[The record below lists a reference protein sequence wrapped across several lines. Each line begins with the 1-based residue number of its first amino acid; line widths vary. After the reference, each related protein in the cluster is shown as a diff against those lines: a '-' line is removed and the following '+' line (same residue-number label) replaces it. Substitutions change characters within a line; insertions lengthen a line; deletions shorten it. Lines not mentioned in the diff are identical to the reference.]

1 MELRQLGASGL
12 TVSTVGLGCN
22 NLGRPN
28 TATETQTGTDAVV
41 HAALEMG
48 ITLFDVADTYGSAPG
63 VSETMLGR
71 ALGSRRDDVV
81 VATKFGLDMRGANG
95 ADFGARAS
103 RRYIERAVEAS
114 LRRLGTDV
122 IDLYQLH
129 LPDLKTPIEETLDT
143 LDGLVRSGK
152 VRYIGASNMA
162 GWQIA
167 TADFT
172 ARNRGDARF
181 VSVQNQYNLLH
192 RYSEVEVIPA
202 ARACGVGMLPYYPL
216 ANGLLTGKYS
226 SGHAPAG
233 SRLEHLRPAVLEG
246 ADLDQLRA
254 FGMFAKQRDLEP
266 VEVAFS
272 WLASRPV
279 VASVIAGATTPEQ
292 VRQNATAVRW
302 IPTAGDEAELDKI
315 FPRDPQAVLY

>member
-1 MELRQLGASGL
+1 MELRQLGTSGL
-12 TVSTVGLGCN
+12 TVSAVGLGCN

-28 TATETQTGTDAVV
+28 TVTETQGGTDAVV
-41 HAALEMG
+41 HAAVDAG
-48 ITLFDVADTYGSAPG
+48 ITLFDVADTYGSEPG

-71 ALGSRRDDVV
+71 ALGNRRDDVV

-95 ADFGARAS
+95 ADFGARGS
-103 RRYIERAVEAS
+103 HRYIVRAVEAS
-114 LRRLGTDV
+114 LRRLGTEV

-129 LPDLKTPIEETLDT
+129 LPDPNTPIEETLDT
-143 LDGLVRSGK
+143 LDALVRSGK
-152 VRYIGASNMA
+152 VRYVGASNMA

-172 ARNRGDARF
+172 ARNRNDARF
-181 VSVQNQYNLLH
+181 ISVQNQYNLLQ
-192 RYSEVEVIPA
+192 RYAEVEVIPA

-226 SGHAPAG
+226 DGVAPRG
-233 SRLEHLRPAVLEG
+233 SRLDHLRPAML
-246 ADLDQLRA
+246 AKANLSQLQA
-254 FGMFAKQRDLEP
+254 FGTFARERGLEP

-272 WLASRPV
+272 WLATRPAV
-279 VASVIAGATTPEQ
+279 SSVIAGATTPEQ
-292 VRQNATAVRW
+292 VKQNATSLGWR
-302 IPTAGDEAELDKI
+302 PTSEDERELDEI

>member
-1 MELRQLGASGL
+1 MELRRLGRSGL
-12 TVSTVGLGCN
+12 TVSAVGLGCS

-28 TATETQTGTDAVV
+28 TATETQPGTDAVV

-48 ITLFDVADTYGSAPG
+48 ITLFDVADTYGAAPG
-63 VSETMLGR
+63 VSETMLGK
-71 ALGSRRDDVV
+71 ALGNRREEVV
-81 VATKFGLDMRGANG
+81 VATKFGLDMRGTNG
-95 ADFGARAS
+95 ADFGARGS

-129 LPDLKTPIEETLDT
+129 LPDPKTPIQETLDT

-167 TADFT
+167 TADIT
-172 ARNRGDARF
+172 ARNRGYARF
-181 VSVQNQYNLLH
+181 ISVQNQYNLLH

-202 ARACGVGMLPYYPL
+202 AKASGVGILPYYPL

-233 SRLEHLRPAVLEG
+233 SRLSHLRPTVLES
-246 ADLDQLRA
+246 ADLHQLRA
-254 FGMFAKQRDLEP
+254 FDIFARKRNLEP

-272 WLASRPV
+272 WLATRPA

-292 VRQNATAVRW
+292 VKQNATAVRW
-302 IPTAGDEAELDKI
+302 IPTAGDEKELDEI

>member
-1 MELRQLGASGL
+1 MELRQLGTSGL
-12 TVSTVGLGCN
+12 TVSAVGLGCS

-28 TATETQTGTDAVV
+28 TATETQPGTDAVI
-41 HAALEMG
+41 HAALDAG

-63 VSETMLGR
+63 VSETMLGK
-71 ALGSRRDDVV
+71 ALGQRRDDVV
-81 VATKFGLDMRGANG
+81 VATKFGLDMRGAIG

-129 LPDLKTPIEETLDT
+129 LPDGKTPIEETLDT

-152 VRYIGASNMA
+152 VRYVGASNMA

-181 VSVQNQYNLLH
+181 ISVQNQYNLLH
-192 RYSEVEVIPA
+192 RYAEVEVIPA
-202 ARACGVGMLPYYPL
+202 AVASGVGMLPYYPL

-226 SGHAPAG
+226 SGRAPEG
-233 SRLEHLRPAVLEG
+233 SRLAHLRPAVLEK
-246 ADLDQLRA
+246 ADVNQLRA
-254 FGMFAKQRDLEP
+254 FDMFASERNLEP
-266 VEVAFS
+266 VQVAFS
-272 WLASRPV
+272 WLASRPA
-279 VASVIAGATTPEQ
+279 VASVIAGATTPKQ
-292 VRQNATAVRW
+292 VRQNATAVGW
-302 IPTAGDEAELDKI
+302 TPNPADEAELDEI